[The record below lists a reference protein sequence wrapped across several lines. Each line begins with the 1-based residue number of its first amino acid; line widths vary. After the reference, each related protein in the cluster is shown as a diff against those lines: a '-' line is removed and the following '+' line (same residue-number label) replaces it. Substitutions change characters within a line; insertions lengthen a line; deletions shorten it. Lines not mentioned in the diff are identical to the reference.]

1 VLNDKIRPL
10 IQPFAQS
17 VGRGL
22 ARLGLTAN
30 ALTTIGLLWTLFCVW
45 LVVIGHRT
53 LAGIVLIP
61 GWFLDVFD
69 GALARATGKV
79 TVWGSFYDSVCDR
92 IGDGAILAAIATLG
106 WRYHRPSFMIA
117 ALAALVATSLVPYA
131 RAKAESL
138 GYSVS
143 GGPGERAERAVLIS
157 AGLILHLEQW
167 LLWTLTVLVLYT
179 FFTRV
184 RDVYR
189 QANAG
194 PA

>member
-1 VLNDKIRPL
+1 VLNDKVRPL
-10 IQPFAQS
+10 IQPFAQG
-17 VGRGL
+17 VGRAL
-22 ARLGLTAN
+22 ARTGLTAN
-30 ALTTIGLLWTLFCVW
+30 MLTTIGLLWTLFCVW
-45 LVVIGHRT
+45 LIVIGHRQ

-106 WRYHRPSFMIA
+106 WRYHRPSMMVA
-117 ALAALVATSLVPYA
+117 GLVALVATSLVPYV

-138 GYSVS
+138 GYTVS

-157 AGLILHLEQW
+157 AGLILHIEEW
-167 LLWTLTVLVLYT
+167 LLWVLTALVLYT
-179 FFTRV
+179 FLTRA

-189 QANAG
+189 QAHTR